1 MFSVIYWVYKT
12 PIVCLEVILLSS
24 LTPQEAQ
31 KMIQRSWDRCY
42 SIGFKPMDA
51 VHDDLLTDQQVKEL
65 VEENG
70 DLLHHVTPIFE
81 KLTPFLRK
89 SGQIALFVDR
99 NGFVLHTQS
108 DPDFD
113 RLAKSV
119 QLRVGANWQE
129 RRKGTNAMGV
139 ALLEEKSVSI
149 HGEQHFFIQNRF
161 LTCTAS
167 PVFTTNGELAGVVN
181 ISARMEQYHSYISS
195 LVCFIAE
202 SVQNRL
208 LVEQA
213 RQEHLITL
221 KEIEHMSHHIP
232 TPLLTLD
239 RENRIIRANQAARRI
254 LGKDCVGKEWKE
266 KKGFVIESISDHTS
280 KIWRSVA
287 VLTKESK
294 NQRLYTFDQIAGSCP
309 TILRVKELAKKAA
322 ERDLSVLLFGET
334 GTGKELFAQ
343 SIHSASLRARHPFI
357 AVNCSAI
364 PENIIES
371 ELFGYEGGA
380 FTGAKADG
388 NLGKFEAAHQGTLFL
403 DEIGDMSLRA
413 QAALLRV
420 LQEKVVTPVGS
431 VKSKPVDVRII
442 AATNKNLWEEVKANR
457 FRSDLYYRLKGIQ
470 LILPPLRKRSD
481 VIELAEHILR
491 TLNDTSP
498 HTLSTDAK
506 TKLLSYSWP
515 GNVRELYSVMSQAVF
530 LAEGNQIEP
539 EHLQLESE
547 ERKEDDHQQ
556 KVSSLPVLEEEAIR
570 QSLHMTRWN
579 ISKAA
584 RMLQISRNTLYRK
597 MQEYNIF
604 HQ

>member
-1 MFSVIYWVYKT
+1 
-12 PIVCLEVILLSS
+12 
-24 LTPQEAQ
+24 
-31 KMIQRSWDRCY
+31 
-42 SIGFKPMDA
+42 MD
-51 VHDDLLTDQQVKEL
+51 VVQDDLLTDQLVKEL
-65 VEENG
+65 VEENH
-70 DLLHHVTPIFE
+70 DLLHHVAPVFE

-99 NGFVLHTQS
+99 NGFVLHTRS
-108 DPDFD
+108 DPDFEMQAES
-113 RLAKSV
+113 L

-129 RRKGTNAMGV
+129 QKKGTNAMGV
-139 ALLEEKSVSI
+139 ALQEEKAVRI
-149 HGEQHFFIQNRF
+149 HGDQHFFMQNRF

-167 PVFTTNGELAGVVN
+167 PLFATNGELAGVIN
-181 ISARMEQYHSYISS
+181 ISARTEQYNPYLSS

-202 SVQNRL
+202 SIQNRL
-208 LVEQA
+208 LIEQA
-213 RQEHLITL
+213 KHEHLITL
-221 KEIEHMSHHIP
+221 KELEHTSNQLH

-239 RENRIIRANQAARRI
+239 RENRIIRANQAARRM

-266 KKGFVIESISDHTS
+266 KKGFVIESILDGTN
-280 KIWRSVA
+280 KIWCSVA

-294 NQRLYTFDQIAGSCP
+294 KQQLYTFDHIAGSCAS
-309 TILRVKELAKKAA
+309 IQSVKALAKKAA
-322 ERDLSVLLFGET
+322 EKDLSVLLLGET

-343 SIHSASLRARHPFI
+343 SIHSASSRAGYPFI

-420 LQEKVVTPVGS
+420 LQEKVITPVGS

-442 AATNKNLWEEVKANR
+442 AATNKNLWEEIKANR

-470 LILPPLRKRSD
+470 ITLPPLRKRGD
-481 VIELAEHILR
+481 VIELAEHIVR
-491 TLNDTSP
+491 TLNDSSAM
-498 HTLSTDAK
+498 TLSAEAK
-506 TKLLSYSWP
+506 TKLLSYPWP
-515 GNVRELYSVMSQAVF
+515 GNVRELYSVLNQAAF
-530 LAEGNQIEP
+530 LAEENQIGP
-539 EHLQLESE
+539 EHLQFDRE
-547 ERKEDDHQQ
+547 ERDHDHQQ
-556 KVSSLPVLEEEAIR
+556 AVPSLPVLEKEAIR
-570 QSLHMTRWN
+570 QSLQMARWN

-584 RMLQISRNTLYRK
+584 RLLQISRNTLYRK
-597 MQEYNIF
+597 MQEYNIV
-604 HQ
+604 QQ